1 MKVQRPGRL
10 VAVVG
15 AVAAVSATSMLA
27 IVGGASAAEPGRCVE
42 TVNVREKPDINAP
55 IVAVCE
61 AGTDV
66 MTGQTRNGFVKL
78 DDLDGWAAQQ
88 YISING
94 ANPVVPTAT
103 DDETDAESG
112 TDDAADE
119 STGDTPAQPAA
130 DPSPLRL
137 LGRLL

>member
-10 VAVVG
+10 AAVVG
-15 AVAAVSATSMLA
+15 ALAAVSATSMLA

-42 TVNVREKPDINAP
+42 TVNVREEPDINSP

-61 AGTDV
+61 AGTEV

-94 ANPVVPTAT
+94 ADPELPAAT
-103 DDETDAESG
+103 DEATNAEST
-112 TDDAADE
+112 TDEATDE
-119 STGDTPAQPAA
+119 STGDSPAEPTTS
-130 DPSPLRL
+130 PSPLRL
-137 LGRLL
+137 FGLL

>member
-10 VAVVG
+10 AAVVG

-42 TVNVREKPDINAP
+42 TVNVREEPDINAP

-61 AGTDV
+61 AGTEV

-78 DDLDGWAAQQ
+78 NDLDGWAAQQ
-88 YISING
+88 YVSING
-94 ANPVVPTAT
+94 ADPVLPAAT
-103 DDETDAESG
+103 DEATDAESS
-112 TDDAADE
+112 TDDATGE
-119 STGDTPAQPAA
+119 STSDSPAEPTTS
-130 DPSPLRL
+130 PSPLRL
-137 LGRLL
+137 LGLL